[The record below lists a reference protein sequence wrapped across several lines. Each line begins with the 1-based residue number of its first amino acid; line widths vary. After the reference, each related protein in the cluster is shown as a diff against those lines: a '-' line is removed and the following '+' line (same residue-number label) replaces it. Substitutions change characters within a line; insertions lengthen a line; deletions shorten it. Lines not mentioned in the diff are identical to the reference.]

1 MMRRIFQSAFAHP
14 CRRSPILLEGPKR
27 RTQRNHRHK
36 GDNRANYGRLAA
48 RNPREAAR
56 LDSTM
61 LVVLGP
67 GYDGLLLRVVQIKM
81 ARAICFAADPVG
93 PLAALCALVT
103 A

>member
-1 MMRRIFQSAFAHP
+1 MVRRIFRSGFAHP
-14 CRRSPILLEGPKR
+14 CRRSPTPLEGPKR

-36 GDNRANYGRLAA
+36 GDNRANYGHLAA

-56 LDSTM
+56 GSIARCSSYATDTM
-61 LVVLGP
+61 VF
-67 GYDGLLLRVVQIKM
+67 LRVVQIKM

-93 PLAALCALVT
+93 PLAALCGLVT